1 MTTYRTAES
10 QTAPQPAAPPPA
22 PRTRRNPAPI
32 VLGGLAGVLVIYYL
46 IVALSGVL
54 NTSTRVPITGTQPPA
69 TENYLTLQMRTDDVD
84 LTNRVLQASVL
95 PIPSGDLVGDRPG
108 EMSKSLR
115 IEIVSAEQ
123 TTSVVTFPGKSILD
137 PTAVSLTLDR
147 GDSAYPFDQPFANF
161 NVSVTNDETGE
172 NVPFVVNID
181 NSARPWV
188 MAATAAEPTAQG
200 TRTVVPFT
208 LDGNRDTLS
217 IVLVMFYVLAIL
229 LTTLMAVVT
238 IGIALLKKKLEFSNI
253 IWLSATMLSFP
264 ALRSGMPGAPPIGT
278 AMDYIVLFPCI
289 CLVAGM
295 LDLVRR
301 PPAVAGKLSAAPPPP
316 RRRERQQRRRHRRR
330 PHRRLN
336 PPLASPPS
344 PDRTTDHGRDPARR
358 EARRGVPWHLRTRL
372 RRLRQ
377 RRLGRRVPH

>member
-1 MTTYRTAES
+1 MTTYQTSQPTAD
-10 QTAPQPAAPPPA
+10 QAAPQPPTPP
-22 PRTRRNPAPI
+22 TRRNPAPI
-32 VLGGLAGVLVIYYL
+32 VLGGLAAILLIYYL
-46 IVALSGVL
+46 VVALSGVL
-54 NTSTRVPITGTQPPA
+54 TTSTKVPITGTEPPA
-69 TENYLTLQMRTDDVD
+69 SENYLTLQMRTEDVD
-84 LTNRVLQASVL
+84 LTNRVMQASVL
-95 PIPSGDLVGDRPG
+95 PIPSGDLVGARPG

-161 NVSVTNDETGE
+161 NVSVTNDETGD
-172 NVPFVVNID
+172 NVPFIVTID

-188 MAATAAEPTAQG
+188 MSATAAQPVTQG
-200 TRTVVPFT
+200 SRTVVPYT

-229 LTTLMAVVT
+229 LTTLLAVVT

-264 ALRSGMPGAPPIGT
+264 ALRAGMPGAPPIGT
-278 AMDYIVLFPCI
+278 ALDYLILFPCI

-295 LDLVRR
+295 LIWCGAHLLWRE
-301 PPAVAGKLSAAPPPP
+301 SALL
-316 RRRERQQRRRHRRR
+316 RRRH
-330 PHRRLN
+330 LEDEN
-336 PPLASPPS
+336 ANKDAAMADAL
-344 PDRTTDHGRDPARR
+344 TDA
-358 EARRGVPWHLRTRL
+358 
-372 RRLRQ
+372 
-377 RRLGRRVPH
+377 